1 MFVSVGTA
9 TQVGVEGGAMI
20 GGYCFLVGTA
30 MFASGKPLEGAWFE
44 AILAIWVVGSVA
56 FAIGSL
62 VLGFR
67 HFVMGV

>member
-1 MFVSVGTA
+1 MFNSVGTA

-20 GGYCFLVGTA
+20 GGYCFLVGTV

-44 AILAIWVVGSVA
+44 TILAIWLVGSIG
-56 FAIGSL
+56 FTIGSIFL
-62 VLGFR
+62 WYR